1 MLIYHAFIEA
11 NLNYCSLIWMNRNK
25 IDMKHIEN
33 VQKRALRM
41 VFNDYSSSYQELLKW
56 DKTCTLEIRW
66 KRQLV
71 TEVYKATHNLTPP
84 YITSLFPTKIVNYD
98 LRSNMPI
105 NQPKFQTQTHG
116 FTHSG
121 MKELGCGLPC
131 QIWPDFRIRH
141 QNLISHITLCWS

>member
-11 NLNYCSLIWMNRNK
+11 NLNYCPLIWMNRNK
-25 IDMKHIEN
+25 TDMKNFEN

-41 VFNDYSSSYQELLKW
+41 VFKDYSSSYQEFLKW
-56 DKTCTLEIRW
+56 AKTCTLEIRW

-84 YITSLFPTKIVNYD
+84 YITSLFPPKIVNYG

-105 NQPKFQTQTHG
+105 SKPKFQTQTHG
-116 FTHSG
+116 YHSLINEG
-121 MKELGCGLPC
+121 TRLWAALPNVCKEAKY
-131 QIWPDFRIRH
+131 INTFKHMVVDVI
-141 QNLISHITLCWS
+141 